1 MKKTGEIDIKLGQA
15 IVNQRMVSGISR
27 KELAE
32 AIGITHQQM
41 QKYEKGINRISV
53 SRLHDIA
60 AALKIQI
67 VKFLEPESETST
79 NCDMNN
85 GSKALTDIMKYI
97 NKITD
102 ETKLLAIKNLIKSI
116 SVN

>member
-1 MKKTGEIDIKLGQA
+1 MKKTGEVDIKLGQKV
-15 IVNQRMVSGISR
+15 VNQRITSGMSR
-27 KELAE
+27 KDLAV

-53 SRLHDIA
+53 ARLYDIA
-60 AALKIQI
+60 HILKVPVIT
-67 VKFLEPESETST
+67 FLEGSELSCCDGKTS
-79 NCDMNN
+79 D
-85 GSKALTDIMKYI
+85 SKSLTDIMKYI

-102 ETKLLAIKNLIKSI
+102 EAKLLAIKNLIKSI